1 MDSSLSTWL
10 SEMGMEDPALMN
22 QWQSMNS
29 LPDNSLHESSS
40 LSLATFTTDPSLY
53 LKNSP
58 TDHVHNSQVGAQKLA
73 PKVSSSSSSESYT
86 SSNLISFENSNT
98 KQKCSSQ
105 QRLYGNLNF
114 SEFGEE
120 SERIGTGPKTWVQA
134 KDHVVAERMR
144 RERLSQQFI
153 ALSALLPGLNKL
165 DKASVL
171 EHATKY
177 IKELEEQ
184 VNTLNEGMRKKPVE
198 SVVCNLKKSRDS
210 ENFDDSFSSSHLS
223 SEVGVKICDNDALVR
238 IQCQKH
244 NGIVAKIFSEMD
256 KSHLL
261 LINSNVIPFGTS
273 LSVTIVAQMDD
284 EFSMT
289 AKDLAKTLINI
300 ITTTTI

>member
-1 MDSSLSTWL
+1 MDASLSTWL
-10 SEMGMEDPALMN
+10 SEMGMEDPALIN
-22 QWQSMNS
+22 QWQPMNS
-29 LPDNSLHESSS
+29 LPDNSLHEFSS
-40 LSLATFTTDPSLY
+40 LCLATFTTDPEN

-86 SSNLISFENSNT
+86 SSNLISFENSDT
-98 KQKCSSQ
+98 KQKCSL

-120 SERIGTGPKTWVQA
+120 SERIGTGTKMWVQA

-144 RERLSQQFI
+144 RERLSQHFI

-184 VNTLNEGMRKKPVE
+184 VNALNEGMRKKPVE
-198 SVVCNLKKSRDS
+198 SVVCNLKKSGDS

-223 SEVGVKICDNDALVR
+223 PEVEVKICDNDALVR

-256 KSHLL
+256 SSHLL
-261 LINSNVIPFGTS
+261 VINSNVIPFGTG

-289 AKDLAKTLINI
+289 AKDLVKTLINI
-300 ITTTTI
+300 ITTTSI